1 VRRVIGVDQSS
12 AMLKAAQRRTA
23 GLDNV
28 ELRRGSLEAVPI
40 ADGECDGALLILA
53 LTYVEEPA
61 AVLKEMARSLRPG
74 GRAVV
79 VDLLRHDRESFRSEM
94 GQVHLGFECREM
106 EDLITAAG
114 FAAAYCKPIPPAP
127 EARGPALLLASAT
140 RATGGPA
147 FDDTR
152 KRRTK

>member
-1 VRRVIGVDQSS
+1 
-12 AMLKAAQRRTA
+12 
-23 GLDNV
+23 
-28 ELRRGSLEAVPI
+28 
-40 ADGECDGALLILA
+40 
-53 LTYVEEPA
+53 
-61 AVLKEMARSLRPG
+61 MARILRPG

-106 EDLITAAG
+106 EELMTAAG
-114 FAAAYCKPIPPAP
+114 FTAATCRPIPPAP
-127 EARGPALLLASAT
+127 EAKGPALLIASAART
-140 RATGGPA
+140 VGGPD